1 MPDCSPLTVPPH
13 QWNPGLP
20 YLAVSRLHSLL
31 CQGAA
36 PAGSPTVVWR
46 RWLVT
51 SRNTQAQVKW
61 KHSLKHLQVQ
71 NKNPGISIIWNTLVE
86 SRQTQSHGFVI
97 YKPMRCNMIYKCQD
111 LCHKFYVCF
120 LIIHKETQG
129 RGRNTWCF
137 HPTPCAYWN
146 GNGFSVISP
155 ESPQSKTPVNSSL
168 ELKKVKFNRST
179 VTHMWPV

>member
-13 QWNPGLP
+13 QWTPGLP

-51 SRNTQAQVKW
+51 SRSTQAQVKW
-61 KHSLKHLQVQ
+61 KYSLKHLQVQ

-97 YKPMRCNMIYKCQD
+97 YKPLRCNNARI
-111 LCHKFYVCF
+111 F
-120 LIIHKETQG
+120 IISSMS
-129 RGRNTWCF
+129 
-137 HPTPCAYWN
+137 A
-146 GNGFSVISP
+146 
-155 ESPQSKTPVNSSL
+155 SSL
-168 ELKKVKFNRST
+168 FIRKLKVGGG
-179 VTHMWPV
+179 THDVFILLLVPTEMAMGSQ